1 MTQTLWTASEEAFLT
16 LARDTALPPET
27 LLLVNAGQYKAV
39 ITFDKS
45 NSDSVIITV
54 KDDPTAPIDYA
65 IRDAKRKYANRIDNS
80 NLKLIDLNERLSDA
94 EEVIKKA
101 INEFKLDNPDF
112 LVPKTTIKNQGSY
125 DLIDEQLKEPSY
137 WYSFYFYYKNENK
150 ILLTLVRSV
159 SQGKSLIAF
168 VSINAGLDLGHWKDI
183 NKDFSSSEDKQEK
196 KIFEERILNRLK
208 EKLNKK

>member
-1 MTQTLWTASEEAFLT
+1 M
-16 LARDTALPPET
+16 
-27 LLLVNAGQYKAV
+27 
-39 ITFDKS
+39 
-45 NSDSVIITV
+45 
-54 KDDPTAPIDYA
+54 
-65 IRDAKRKYANRIDNS
+65 NRIRKGILFIFF
-80 NLKLIDLNERLSDA
+80 LKLTACNFGAGSYSYAETYELNYS